1 MLNKYNKYIL
11 MIIIPLLFMTQG
23 MTVARAGVV
32 IHAAGATFPYP
43 IYAWWALRH
52 GRLSGSKLVYN
63 ATGSGGGIQRIEQKT
78 VDFGA
83 TDAPLSQSELDQYG
97 LIQFPTVLGGVV
109 PVIHIPGIKTAE
121 LMLTGS
127 TLADIF
133 LGKITRWNDDQLV
146 QLNPNLHLPNLP
158 ISIVHRSKG
167 SGTTWIFTNYLSKV
181 SSSWRNQLGVNK
193 SIDWP
198 VGHSAIGNDGVIQ
211 KVQQTAGAIGYA
223 EYAYV
228 TQSHSAY
235 ALLRNHDGHFVKPS
249 AKNFKAAAEYV
260 DWSKKGADIVLTDKP
275 GVKTWPIVGAT
286 FILMYKIQQKPEV
299 AKAILSFFDWC
310 YKEGDFFAEG
320 IDYIPLSDNVKKNV
334 RTTWHQQIHDIRGN
348 PIWP

>member
-11 MIIIPLLFMTQG
+11 IIIIPLLFMIQG
-23 MTVARAGVV
+23 MTTARAGVV

-52 GRLSGSKLVYN
+52 ERVSGSKLEYN
-63 ATGSGGGIQRIEQKT
+63 AIGSAGGIQRIKQKT

-83 TDAPLSQSELDQYG
+83 SDAPLSQSKLDQHG

-109 PVIHIPGIKTAE
+109 PIIHIPGIKTAE

-127 TLADIF
+127 ILADIF

-181 SSSWRNQLGVNK
+181 SSSWSHQLGIHK

-198 VGHSAIGNDGVIQ
+198 VGYSAIGNDGVIQ
-211 KVQQTAGAIGYA
+211 KVQQTIGAIGYA
-223 EYAYV
+223 EYAYAA
-228 TQSHSAY
+228 QGRNNY
-235 ALLRNHDGHFVKPS
+235 PLLKNHDGFFVEPNE
-249 AKNFKAAAEYV
+249 KNFKAATEHV
-260 DWSKKGADIVLTDKP
+260 DWSKNGKDIVLTDKP
-275 GVKTWPIVGAT
+275 GTKTWPIVGAT
-286 FILMYKIQQKPEV
+286 FILMYKVQQKPEV

-310 YKEGDFFAEG
+310 YKEGDSFAER
-320 IDYIPLSDNVKKNV
+320 INYIPLSDNVKNSI